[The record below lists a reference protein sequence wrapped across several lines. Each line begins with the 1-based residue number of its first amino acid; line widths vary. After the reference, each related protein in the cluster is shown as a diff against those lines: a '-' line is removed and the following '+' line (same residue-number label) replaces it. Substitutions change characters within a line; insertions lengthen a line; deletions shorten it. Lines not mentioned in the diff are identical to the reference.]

1 MVRIKKEEPVKR
13 KKTKKEKK
21 AEKRRKKREEIIRET
36 IDFMI
41 NGESPPYLYD
51 DHKK

>member
-21 AEKRRKKREEIIRET
+21 AEKRRVYTRNYR
-36 IDFMI
+36 
-41 NGESPPYLYD
+41 YYD
-51 DHKK
+51 